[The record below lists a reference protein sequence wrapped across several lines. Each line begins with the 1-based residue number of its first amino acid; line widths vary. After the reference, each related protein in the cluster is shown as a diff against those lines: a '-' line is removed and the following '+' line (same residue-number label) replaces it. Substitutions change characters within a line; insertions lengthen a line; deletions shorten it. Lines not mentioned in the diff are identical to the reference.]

1 MFSLQQMKFFYLVW
15 CNLKRKK
22 LRATLTLMSIVV
34 AFVLFTLLSA
44 LKLALVGGAVLA
56 DANRLIVRHRVSF
69 IQLLPHSYLEQIQRI
84 SGVSTVSHQTWFGG
98 IYKDDAKDQFGSFPV
113 EPEIFLPMNPEVS
126 LPEDQKQAWLKN
138 RTGAIIGR
146 SLAERHQW
154 KIGDRVALKSPIWP
168 NKSGGAWEFDIVGIY
183 DGAKKS
189 ADTSAFLFRY
199 DYFDEARSYG
209 TGLVGWYQVR
219 VEDPKRAVEVSAAID
234 AEFANSPAET
244 KAETEGAM
252 FQGFAQQIGDIG
264 TIVTAILGAVFFTIL
279 LVAGNTMA
287 QSVRERTQELGVLK
301 AVGFSNPLVLG
312 VVLGE
317 SLAITVLG
325 GLIGLAIG
333 WAMVAGV
340 GNTSAI
346 KSFFPV
352 FFVPVRDL
360 LIGVG
365 LTAALGFVAGILPAI
380 QAMRLRLADALRR
393 EG

>member
-1 MFSLQQMKFFYLVW
+1 MKFLHLVW

-22 LRATLTLMSIVV
+22 MRTMLTLLSILV
-34 AFVLFTLLSA
+34 AFVLFALLSA
-44 LKLALVGGAVLA
+44 LKLALGGGVNLA

-69 IQLLPHSYLEQIQRI
+69 IQPLPHAYLARI
-84 SGVSTVSHQTWFGG
+84 ARIPGVSAVSHQTWFGG
-98 IYKDDAKDQFGSFPV
+98 IYQDPKNQFGTFPV
-113 EPEIFLPMNPEVS
+113 EPESFLAMNPEIA
-126 LPEDQKQAWLKN
+126 LPENETAAWLKS
-138 RTGAIIGR
+138 RTGAVIGR
-146 SLAERHQW
+146 TLATRYGW
-154 KIGDRVALKSPIWP
+154 NIGDRVPLQSPIWP
-168 NKSGGAWEFDIVGIY
+168 NKSGGAWEFEIVGIY
-183 DGAKKS
+183 DGTKKT
-189 ADTSAFLFRY
+189 ADTSGFFFRY

-219 VEDPKRAVEVSAAID
+219 VDDPKHATAVAAAID
-234 AEFANSPAET
+234 TEFANSPAET

-301 AVGFSNPLVLG
+301 AVGFSNELVLG

-317 SLAITVLG
+317 SLVITALG
-325 GLIGLAIG
+325 GLLGLLFG
-333 WAMVAGV
+333 WLMVTGLGQA
-340 GNTSAI
+340 SFI
-346 KSFFPV
+346 RQFFPI
-352 FFVPVRDL
+352 FFIPGRDL
-360 LIGVG
+360 FIGAG
-365 LTAALGFVAGILPAI
+365 LTLTLGLVSGILPAI